1 MTINRRCFILKK
13 FKNQRI
19 VKRKAAKE
27 LAKKDEVNK
36 YINDEEAS
44 EFLKLMKYSDYSI
57 VDQLKKTPT

>member
-1 MTINRRCFILKK
+1 M
-13 FKNQRI
+13 

-36 YINDEEAS
+36 YINDEEAN

>member
-1 MTINRRCFILKK
+1 M
-13 FKNQRI
+13 
-19 VKRKAAKE
+19 VKRKAIKE